1 VIKHVLGCC
10 SALGAD
16 AEKIPGKVGAL
27 TNVLIGRSI
36 NVVFTVVLST
46 AADGF
51 ESGETRSRGSV
62 RVNVE
67 NVATLDILKKSHR
80 GVASIVLHHF
90 GVRLACSHVV
100 GWVLEDAALAV
111 RAL

>member
-1 VIKHVLGCC
+1 VIKHVLGGC
-10 SALGAD
+10 SALGPD

-27 TNVLIGRSI
+27 SNVLIGSGI
-36 NVVFTVVLST
+36 DVVFTVVLSA

-62 RVNVE
+62 RVDVE
-67 NVATLDILKKSHR
+67 NVATLNILEKSHR

-90 GVRLACSHVV
+90 GVGLTCSHVV
-100 GWVLEDAALAV
+100 GWVLKDAALAV